1 MNALLFDERPIVANP
16 ILAREIGLNEAI
28 VLQQINF
35 WLEINKQNG
44 KNYHDGKYWTYNSI
58 RAWHESDFSY
68 LSYETVKRT
77 FSKLEKAGYL
87 FTGNYNKDPRD
98 KTKWYSL
105 NYDKIFTLEEEVK
118 QKRNNVASKALNK
131 ADENDVTI
139 ALGQIDPMEKF
150 KLIQC
155 NNSERTNG
163 FVQTEPMQSVNMSQP
178 LPNNTSNNTTDK
190 NYKITRALKD
200 TEKRIDDNTKLIDQA
215 EKYLKHKDTYKAYTK
230 LKKSKQEDFYNEHTA
245 EIILFESAKKYL
257 KEHLGES
264 KSLNISKWK
273 SEVTAFKKEKDSLY
287 SQIIDMRKEVEQAE
301 SVRSCIEKLQQEN
314 REITQAKKQELD
326 L

>member
-16 ILAREIGLNEAI
+16 VLAREIGLNEAI

-118 QKRNNVASKALNK
+118 QKRNNVASKVLEK
-131 ADENDVTI
+131 ADENDVTN
-139 ALGQIDPMEKF
+139 ALGQNDPMEKF

-163 FVQTEPMQSVNMSQP
+163 LVQTEPMQSVNMSQP
-178 LPNNTSNNTTDK
+178 LPNNTSNNTTD
-190 NYKITRALKD
+190 
-200 TEKRIDDNTKLIDQA
+200 NTSFYINQSIEEEDEL
-215 EKYLKHKDTYKAYTK
+215 EK
-230 LKKSKQEDFYNEHTA
+230 LKKQVQYD
-245 EIILFESAKKYL
+245 LL
-257 KEHLGES
+257 KESGC
-264 KSLNISKWK
+264 
-273 SEVTAFKKEKDSLY
+273 VEK
-287 SQIIDMRKEVEQAE
+287 
-301 SVRSCIEKLQQEN
+301 
-314 REITQAKKQELD
+314 
-326 L
+326 

>member
-16 ILAREIGLNEAI
+16 VLAREIGLNEAI

-118 QKRNNVASKALNK
+118 QKRNNVASKALKK

-163 FVQTEPMQSVNMSQP
+163 LVQTEPTQSVNMSQP
-178 LPNNTSNNTTDK
+178 LPNNTSNNTTD
-190 NYKITRALKD
+190 
-200 TEKRIDDNTKLIDQA
+200 NTSFYINQSIEEEDEL
-215 EKYLKHKDTYKAYTK
+215 EK
-230 LKKSKQEDFYNEHTA
+230 LKKQVQYD
-245 EIILFESAKKYL
+245 LL
-257 KEHLGES
+257 KESGCVEKLCEWDEVLPIIADVFYQNEGTISINQMRLPIDFVKERFRQLNMHHIDYICECLS
-264 KSLNISKWK
+264 KVDSNIRNIRAYILT
-273 SEVTAFKKEKDSLY
+273 TAFNAPQTIGAYY
-287 SQIIDMRKEVEQAE
+287 SNQV
-301 SVRSCIEKLQQEN
+301 
-314 REITQAKKQELD
+314 KQDFGGSIL
-326 L
+326 